1 MKALILGGTFN
12 PVHVGHL
19 FLAEDARSSF
29 GYDAAIFVPAF
40 QPVHKEAAPIL
51 APSHRLE
58 MLRRAVRGHAR
69 FIVDECEIARGGP
82 SYSIETVRSLA
93 LRHRI
98 EGRPGFV
105 IGDDLLAGFHTWK
118 DAESLAREVDLIV
131 ARRTT
136 AAPAPFPY
144 PHRTLANLLL
154 PISSSEI
161 RRRAAAGLTFRFLLP
176 DEVADYIEANALYG

>member
-1 MKALILGGTFN
+1 MQ
-12 PVHVGHL
+12 VG
-19 FLAEDARSSF
+19 ATMEDALSHL
-29 GYDAAIFVPAF
+29 YDRMPSKDVDLIITSILISREVGGDLTEIFD
-40 QPVHKEAAPIL
+40 
-51 APSHRLE
+51 S
-58 MLRRAVRGHAR
+58 
-69 FIVDECEIARGGP
+69 IART
-82 SYSIETVRSLA
+82 IRD
-93 LRHRI
+93 RHRI
-98 EGRPGFV
+98 EGRPGFI

-131 ARRTT
+131 ARRTA

-161 RRRAAAGLTFRFLLP
+161 RRRAAAGLTIRFLLP